1 MLQEID
7 AQHWDDEDG
16 NPHGGQTYATGLS
29 ISWQQGPLGSG
40 AERREPNG
48 AFVET
53 VIAAAKNR
61 LEHYQRSRFAC
72 EDNATAIECLDS
84 ALAVLHHRTTDRE
97 ARGVEGTHEV

>member
-1 MLQEID
+1 MLQEIE
-7 AQHWDDEDG
+7 AGHVVRDG
-16 NPHGGQTYATGLS
+16 APAGGLTTATGLA
-29 ISWQQGPLGSG
+29 IHWQDGPLGRG
-40 AERREPNG
+40 AERVRPNG

-53 VIAAAKNR
+53 VIAAALDR
-61 LEHYQRSRFAC
+61 LAFYQTTRFAC